1 MSVLSVL
8 CTRQFQQVRPA
19 PSEVIGCAAVV
30 IGLLAS
36 GQNLPR
42 GGCLP
47 LVVIYCP
54 RRWPA
59 GGLGGHQPAGG
70 GYLPP

>member
-1 MSVLSVL
+1 MSILSVL
-8 CTRQFQQVRPA
+8 YTRQFQQVRPA